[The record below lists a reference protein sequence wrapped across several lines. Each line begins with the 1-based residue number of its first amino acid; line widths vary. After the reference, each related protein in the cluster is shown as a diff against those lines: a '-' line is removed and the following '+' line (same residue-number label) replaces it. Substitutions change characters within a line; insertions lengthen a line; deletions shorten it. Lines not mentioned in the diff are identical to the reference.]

1 MIEDLNNFKDDVQ
14 VFVMASAIPIRLQ
27 VKLRLFMEDG
37 AVTIIIFGNEQA
49 IVYLYTHIHEEQA
62 K

>member
-1 MIEDLNNFKDDVQ
+1 
-14 VFVMASAIPIRLQ
+14 MASAIPIRLQ